1 MRRILLSLPF
11 MLLLHATVANTDT
24 DDDSDSATNAA
35 GVDRRCE
42 AKMDRVAGRY
52 ARCLLKAKARAAR
65 DQEQDVEETR
75 EAEAECREDFDE
87 AVDGA
92 LARHQEENCT
102 PFVTQMEERT
112 ASYAKAMALEAAG
125 VPALELLFVQSADGG
140 QLIESTLTL
149 SGVSDQ
155 TGWFSDRPF
164 RFSGQV
170 TTEGFLTLWDEG
182 ETFAEDPPNADFT
195 CTVDGEVVNY
205 VVELT
210 SPAMP
215 GDDLSYSAA
224 AVGDTV
230 LPETVVACEADSHLF
245 IDTLPGLLNLSA
257 VYESCV
263 NACMQSGQPIST
275 CSSRCSGAVCGT
287 CLLYTSDAADE

>member
-1 MRRILLSLPF
+1 MRRILLSLS
-11 MLLLHATVANTDT
+11 LLLLPLALVANADR
-24 DDDSDSATNAA
+24 DDDSDSATNEV
-35 GVDRRCE
+35 GIDRRCE
-42 AKMDRVAGRY
+42 AKMGRTAGRY

-75 EAEAECREDFDE
+75 EAEAECREDFDD
-87 AVDGA
+87 AVDRA
-92 LARHQEENCT
+92 QARHQEENCT
-102 PFVTQMEERT
+102 PFITQMEERT
-112 ASYAKAMALEAAG
+112 ASYAEAMALEAAG

-149 SGVSDQ
+149 SGVNDQ

-164 RFSGQV
+164 RFSGQI
-170 TTEGFLTLWDEG
+170 TTERFIALWDEG

-210 SPAMP
+210 SPSMS

-230 LPETVVACEADSHLF
+230 LPETQITCEAESHLF
-245 IDTLPGLLNLSA
+245 IDSYCGPCNCDAA
-257 VYESCV
+257 V
-263 NACMQSGQPIST
+263 T
-275 CSSRCSGAVCGT
+275 CTVVPRCSRLC
-287 CLLYTSDAADE
+287 DAFCC